1 MAVIEVKNLTKI
13 FTVYQKEPGILG
25 TFKSLFGRKYEEIKA
40 VDNISFSIEEGE
52 LVGFI
57 GPNGA
62 GKTTTLKCLSGLLYP
77 TGGVINVLGFQ
88 PWRRKA
94 DFLKKIAFVMGQKNQ
109 LWWDLPPMETFVL
122 NKEIYGLSDEKFKK
136 VLGDLVD
143 LLDLSDLLKVPVKKL
158 SLGQRM
164 KCELIASLLHSP
176 QVLYLDEPTI
186 GLDVV
191 MQKKLRDFIR
201 DYNHKYK
208 ATIMLTSH
216 YMADV
221 EALARRVIIINRGR
235 ILFDG
240 DLTSLIKKHAPYKL
254 ITLVLKEQV
263 ARQKFEKLGKIKK
276 FSYPEVVLKV
286 ESHLSNKIAA
296 KILENFPVDDLNI
309 EDADIEEVI
318 REIFQSQN
326 E

>member
-1 MAVIEVKNLTKI
+1 
-13 FTVYQKEPGILG
+13 
-25 TFKSLFGRKYEEIKA
+25 
-40 VDNISFSIEEGE
+40 
-52 LVGFI
+52 
-57 GPNGA
+57 
-62 GKTTTLKCLSGLLYP
+62 
-77 TGGVINVLGFQ
+77 
-88 PWRRKA
+88 
-94 DFLKKIAFVMGQKNQ
+94 MGQKNQ